1 MESCFLAPIKTLDSE
16 KIYQKKTDDHLHD
29 LMAEVLA
36 VKKRMLDG
44 KVPDCVQQYTVPTL
58 PDNIASEK
66 QLRKEDAVALHLSRL
81 AQD

>member
-1 MESCFLAPIKTLDSE
+1 M
-16 KIYQKKTDDHLHD
+16 KKTDDYLHD

-66 QLRKEDAVALHLSRL
+66 QPRKEDAVALHLSRL
-81 AQD
+81 AQDRSEEREMKEGKR

>member
-16 KIYQKKTDDHLHD
+16 KIYQKKADDYLHD

-66 QLRKEDAVALHLSRL
+66 QSRKEDAVALHQSCL
-81 AQD
+81 AQH